1 MAKRF
6 YCKVCV
12 GRSGDRGV
20 YHLQALALL
29 DGHGKMV
36 FGCRDC
42 GEPVEIVDV
51 PCNHE
56 WDVKQQHTI
65 CDWAYM
71 RTCKKCL
78 LVQIGTQPSIVWRD
92 A

>member
-1 MAKRF
+1 MVHIADT
-6 YCKVCV
+6 
-12 GRSGDRGV
+12 G
-20 YHLQALALL
+20 LAYS
-29 DGHGKMV
+29 
-36 FGCRDC
+36 CAIC
-42 GEPVEIVDV
+42 GGQVQIVNEPCD
-51 PCNHE
+51 HE